1 MTDVIILSF
10 LLLERMYNLLNS
22 DGMEGCEMMK
32 ALYITPGD
40 TPDKAFG
47 SSPVTDAVRENA
59 ITIHIPFLSL
69 FFFLWNGYK

>member
-1 MTDVIILSF
+1 
-10 LLLERMYNLLNS
+10 
-22 DGMEGCEMMK
+22 MMK

-69 FFFLWNGYK
+69 FFCVEWLQIGFIFSSVTGLERQ